1 MRLAASRN
9 LDPRQQRAD
18 QLRRDR
24 AASQSVRV
32 AFPAIQQL
40 RLELKFA
47 STNSN
52 APGSQSHVLHPP
64 ARAFFTFPCPYA
76 NCDGHYDL
84 TEAVTAA
91 LDDPAQRAEGM
102 LECRGLRAQKYD
114 SKQPCQLHLLYTV
127 TATHPASPGAVATGD
142 RGGRSRRP
150 LPG

>member
-52 APGSQSHVLHPP
+52 APGSQSHVL
-64 ARAFFTFPCPYA
+64 
-76 NCDGHYDL
+76 
-84 TEAVTAA
+84 
-91 LDDPAQRAEGM
+91 
-102 LECRGLRAQKYD
+102 
-114 SKQPCQLHLLYTV
+114 
-127 TATHPASPGAVATGD
+127 D
-142 RGGRSRRP
+142 RKSVV
-150 LPG
+150 